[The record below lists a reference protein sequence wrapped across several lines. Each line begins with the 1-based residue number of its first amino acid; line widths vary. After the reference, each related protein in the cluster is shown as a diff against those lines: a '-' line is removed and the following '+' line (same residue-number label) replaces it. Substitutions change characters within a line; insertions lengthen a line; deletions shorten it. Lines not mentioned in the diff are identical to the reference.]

1 MTPRPQAL
9 DVDVDGIP
17 QSLRDIPRWVVWRHQ
32 WKQTRQRWIKLPC
45 NPRGGTAAVD
55 NPATWSTFED
65 ALDAYEFVGG
75 YDGLGFVFTAGDD
88 IVGGD
93 FDKCLDPT
101 TGALTG
107 AVVDALQRI
116 GGYWEK
122 SPSGTGLHFITRAV
136 LAKARKDDAK
146 GIELYNT
153 GRFFTVTGQV
163 FDGRCELSPTQ
174 EDLQPFIDAHFPAK
188 VVTAPVHEV
197 LAGPAAVATGGDF
210 YKNVNDAAMK
220 AFGHWVP
227 VLFPEAIPYRGGF
240 RVTSAS
246 LGRALEEDISIVA
259 DGIKDFGVA
268 DMGDAREGGRTPI
281 DLVIE
286 WMKGATPPSAREA
299 ARWLCDRMGV
309 TPEAL
314 GWTDELLRLASE
326 DDFGVGDVDDAP
338 KGWHD
343 GWYFLAARDRLA
355 KVGEPGTLSI
365 TGFNTRFA
373 VQMSA
378 NSKGKK
384 EAAFEAVRNGPGFP
398 IAEDVVYA
406 AGQPPVYM
414 FEGRRFV
421 NAYRESS
428 IPPAATNESP
438 GGREAVAR
446 VRRHLELL
454 CGEPDTARMV
464 ETWIAL
470 NVREPGRLIGV
481 ALLVKGVQG
490 DGKTIIFSQL
500 MSEIMGRENVGL
512 IANKEMSSDFSGW
525 ATGRAVRVVE
535 ELKAP
540 GHNRHDMLNSIKPN
554 ITNPTVRVVR
564 KGQDGFDAL
573 NTTNYACLTN
583 HEDALPLDETDRR
596 WWVIFSP
603 FTDIAQLRALVGDLP
618 TYFDALSKAIAHH
631 GPELRKYFLECP
643 LDVRVHHHM
652 RAPATEGRAR
662 MIQAENQ
669 LAGGDYLDGY
679 IASGG
684 ECGISADIVASSEL
698 RRCLLRD
705 MEEGVPHTTKLKR
718 LLESRGYRQCVG
730 TIKWVGAMH
739 RVYVRDSRL
748 VNAAADEV
756 GRQRLRSLL
765 DETVKNNQLAESS
778 DFEVASK

>member
-1 MTPRPQAL
+1 MSDQGFVVSFGHRDLGAVTPQTMGWEDLVALLTEPVPASIDHAAFIALPKPQRNALKKRDRFMLPGVCRDGRRDDAHLESRSAATLDIDDDAAGLYGALCFGCLDVPFAYAWHTTRSHTEDAPRLRIVVPFNRPVSADEYRRIVPVLGEGFGVAYDPASIKPSQMMYLPVRNAGAPFESGSSFGSGF
-9 DVDVDGIP
+9 VDVDKLLLSAPIDE
-17 QSLRDIPRWVVWRHQ
+17 R
-32 WKQTRQRWIKLPC
+32 QTEARAQIKD
-45 NPRGGTAAVD
+45 GGA
-55 NPATWSTFED
+55 NFSK
-65 ALDAYEFVGG
+65 L
-75 YDGLGFVFTAGDD
+75 
-88 IVGGD
+88 IS
-93 FDKCLDPT
+93 
-101 TGALTG
+101 ALTAIGSNEREREQWRNIVYAIHHETSGSPAGLEIARWWAGLWDQYDVATDETDDLWEGAGKRDG
-107 AVVDALQRI
+107 AVVTAGTIYAAARRHGWQDPDHQASDDDFDAL
-116 GGYWEK
+116 
-122 SPSGTGLHFITRAV
+122 PVDTR
-136 LAKARKDDAK
+136 
-146 GIELYNT
+146 
-153 GRFFTVTGQV
+153 
-163 FDGRCELSPTQ
+163 
-174 EDLQPFIDAHFPAK
+174 
-188 VVTAPVHEV
+188 
-197 LAGPAAVATGGDF
+197 
-210 YKNVNDAAMK
+210 
-220 AFGHWVP
+220 
-227 VLFPEAIPYRGGF
+227 
-240 RVTSAS
+240 
-246 LGRALEEDISIVA
+246 
-259 DGIKDFGVA
+259 
-268 DMGDAREGGRTPI
+268 
-281 DLVIE
+281 
-286 WMKGATPPSAREA
+286 
-299 ARWLCDRMGV
+299 
-309 TPEAL
+309 
-314 GWTDELLRLASE
+314 
-326 DDFGVGDVDDAP
+326 DAP

-365 TGFNTRFA
+365 TGFNTRFS

-454 CGEPDTARMV
+454 CGDADTARMV

-631 GPELRKYFLECP
+631 GPELRKYFLECS
-643 LDVRVHHHM
+643 LDARVHHHM

-756 GRQRLRSLL
+756 GRQRLRSML